1 MRMAVVIISV
11 SVPVASVVIIVVRIQ
26 SVSATF
32 SRRCTVILL
41 VEIETMGNNQVLVF

>member
-1 MRMAVVIISV
+1 MRVAVVIIRV

-32 SRRCTVILL
+32 SWRSTVVLL
-41 VEIETMGNNQVLVF
+41 VEIETMGT